1 MSTVHEDFTRDTGH
15 RGGSDRN
22 FGLVFTGAF
31 LFFGLWPLHHGK
43 PIRLWCLAVSA
54 TVLCITLARPS
65 LLHIPNRL
73 WTKLGVLLGMIVSP
87 IVTGALFFLVF
98 TPFGMVRRWMGKD
111 PLGLSLDR
119 GAKTY
124 WTLRNTSEKPSS
136 MTNQF

>member
-1 MSTVHEDFTRDTGH
+1 MSAVHEDFSRAAGH
-15 RGGSDRN
+15 GGGSDRN

-43 PIRLWCLAVSA
+43 PIRPWCLAMSA
-54 TVLCITLARPS
+54 VVLCIALARPS

-73 WTKLGVLLGMIVSP
+73 WTKLGALMGKIMSP

-98 TPFGMVRRWMGKD
+98 TPFAIVLKWMGKD
-111 PLGLSLDR
+111 PLGISIDR
-119 GAKTY
+119 NAGTY
-124 WTLRNTSEKPSS
+124 WTPRNAAEKPPS